1 MVFVFEALKVESEK
15 AVLRTRRKYPTLAVL
30 DVGTGPGWLVLDV
43 GTGPG
48 WLVLDVDTGPGW
60 LVLDVGTGPG
70 WLVLDVGTGP
80 GWLVLDVGTG
90 PGSEPYSQQGKDWRF
105 QEVRDPRKIML

>member
-48 WLVLDVDTGPGW
+48 
-60 LVLDVGTGPG
+60 
-70 WLVLDVGTGP
+70 
-80 GWLVLDVGTG
+80 
-90 PGSEPYSQQGKDWRF
+90 SEPYSQQGKDWRF

>member
-48 WLVLDVDTGPGW
+48 WLVLAEASPVSRISEVIPVTRTPEATGIQNPKPQRSH
-60 LVLDVGTGPG
+60 GPPKS
-70 WLVLDVGTGP
+70 W
-80 GWLVLDVGTG
+80 
-90 PGSEPYSQQGKDWRF
+90 WR
-105 QEVRDPRKIML
+105 QTHYCI